1 MRRFL
6 IDTDTAS
13 DDAVAL
19 ILALKHADI
28 SVEAITVVAGNMPVT
43 QGTQNALYTV
53 ELCGARVPVYAGCS
67 APLLKP
73 LVTAE
78 DFHGQDGLGDQGL
91 PLQGRSPAPG
101 RAVDVIIDTIHRFPG
116 EITLVALGPLTNLA
130 LALRMDPS
138 IAQEVKT
145 CVVMGGAAQGPGN
158 VTPVAEYNIWV
169 DPAAAQIVFNSL
181 LPLTLVDW
189 YVTRHYAMIAP
200 AELDALRALGTP
212 LARFSCDIQQAHIA
226 FNQKVGIEGPV
237 FADPLA
243 MAIAID
249 PEVASERER
258 AFVTIETQS
267 PLCLGQ
273 TVVDRD
279 GVLSQEPNVEIV
291 LSASHER
298 FLAMLHDAVR
308 S

>member
-19 ILALKHADI
+19 VMALKHADI
-28 SVEAITVVAGNMPVT
+28 SVGAITVVAGNMPVA
-43 QGTQNALYTV
+43 QGAQNALYTV
-53 ELCGARVPVYAGCS
+53 ELCGARVPVYAGS
-67 APLLKP
+67 STPLLKP

-78 DFHGQDGLGDQGL
+78 DFHGMDGLGDRGL
-91 PLQGRSPAPG
+91 PLKGRSPAPG
-101 RAVDVIIDTIHRFPG
+101 RAADVIIDTIHRFPG

-138 IAQEVKT
+138 IAQEIKP

-158 VTPVAEYNIWV
+158 ITPVAEYNIWV
-169 DPAAAQIVFNSL
+169 DPEAAHIVFSSSM
-181 LPLTLVDW
+181 PLTMVDW
-189 YVTRHYAMIAP
+189 YVTRHYATIAP
-200 AELDALRALGTP
+200 AEMAALRELGTP
-212 LARFSCDIQQAHIA
+212 LAQFCCDIQQAHIA

-249 PEVASERER
+249 PEIASERKR
-258 AFVTIETQS
+258 AFVAIETQS

-273 TVVDRD
+273 TVVDHA
-279 GVLSQEPNVEIV
+279 GVLPQEPNVEIV

-298 FLAMLHDAVR
+298 FLDMLHAAVR
-308 S
+308 